1 MVWPQK
7 NAKILAYFLELIN
20 NSFFK
25 LSVSFQT
32 NLNGM
37 IYTENLTFSF
47 NETAHFSFPNI
58 ANNASET
65 LLITGNS
72 GKGKTTLLHLLGGLL
87 RPQSGSISIQDTD
100 ISLLSEKEL
109 DRFRGKNI
117 GLVLQQSHFVAS
129 LNVLDNVVLASW
141 LATGK
146 EATQKAKSLLKQ
158 LDLEDQMYKLPSNLS
173 VGQQQRVCIARA
185 LINEPKLL
193 LADEPTSSLDDENAA
208 KVADLLAKL
217 SKEYRASLILVTH
230 DQRLKD
236 KFSNQLNLN

>member
-1 MVWPQK
+1 MITIK
-7 NAKILAYFLELIN
+7 NVFFSY
-20 NSFFK
+20 NS
-25 LSVSFQT
+25 T
-32 NLNGM
+32 
-37 IYTENLTFSF
+37 
-47 NETAHFSFPNI
+47 TAFHFPDMHCS
-58 ANNASET
+58 ASEA

-87 RPQSGSISIQDTD
+87 RPESGSISIQDTT
-100 ISLLSEKEL
+100 ISSLSEKEL
-109 DRFRGKNI
+109 DRFRGNNI

-129 LNVLDNVVLASW
+129 LNVLENVVLASW

-146 EATQKAKSLLKQ
+146 KATDKAKALLKE

-173 VGQQQRVCIARA
+173 VGQQQRVSIARA

-208 KVADLLAKL
+208 KVADLLVQL
-217 SKEYRASLILVTH
+217 SKEYNAALIIVTH

>member
-1 MVWPQK
+1 M
-7 NAKILAYFLELIN
+7 IL
-20 NSFFK
+20 
-25 LSVSFQT
+25 T
-32 NLNGM
+32 R
-37 IYTENLTFSF
+37 NLTFSY
-47 NETAHFSFPNI
+47 NSSQQFSFPDIENK
-58 ANNASET
+58 ATET

-87 RPQSGSISIQDTD
+87 RPSSGEITIESTNIS
-100 ISLLSEKEL
+100 SLSEKEL

-117 GLVLQQSHFVAS
+117 GLVLQQSHFVTS
-129 LNVLDNVVLASW
+129 LNVLENMVLASW

-146 EATQKAKSLLKQ
+146 KATEKAKSLLKQ

-173 VGQQQRVCIARA
+173 VGQQQRVSIARA

-193 LADEPTSSLDDENAA
+193 LADEPTSSLDDENAF

-217 SKEYRASLILVTH
+217 SKEYNAALIIVTH

-236 KFSNQLNLN
+236 KFSNQINLN

>member
-1 MVWPQK
+1 
-7 NAKILAYFLELIN
+7 
-20 NSFFK
+20 
-25 LSVSFQT
+25 
-32 NLNGM
+32 M

-47 NETAHFSFPNI
+47 NETTHFSFPNI
-58 ANNASET
+58 KNNESQT

-87 RPQSGSISIQDTD
+87 RPKSGTISIQDTN
-100 ISLLSEKEL
+100 ISSLSEKEL

-129 LNVLDNVVLASW
+129 LNVLENVVLASW

-146 EATQKAKSLLKQ
+146 KATEKAKTLLKE
-158 LDLEDQMYKLPSNLS
+158 LDLEDQMFKLPSNLS
-173 VGQQQRVCIARA
+173 VGQQQRVSIARA

-193 LADEPTSSLDDENAA
+193 LADEPTSSLDDENAF
-208 KVADLLAKL
+208 KVADLLANL
-217 SKEYRASLILVTH
+217 SKEYKASLIIVTH

-236 KFSNQLNLN
+236 KFSNQINLN